1 MKLKILYI
9 IGFASLMACQNQ
21 QNNTEVV
28 QKNEVKPDIEEILEK
43 PQDPDKFESTYTTK
57 VTTAISSNN
66 FVSIDKL
73 QDDKIKNIEE
83 NSNVTIKPE
92 VGTEMNGNH
101 IYYYMKERTFMTAQS
116 YLCTQCPNTH
126 LSHATAFVIHEDG
139 ILLTN
144 YHVIDKKEE
153 MNSSAIFVSDY
164 KGNIYNV
171 IEILAA
177 SQSNDLAI
185 IKIDTKG
192 KKLKYIPFAN
202 EELLGEDI
210 YLMGHPFGQNYYM
223 SKGIIARKY
232 INERDNEPRLAV
244 TAEFGQGSSGGP
256 FVNTKGELVAMVA
269 GTYSNYTMN
278 SKEHGYLQMITKEVI
293 PVSSIWK
300 YVAKE

>member
-1 MKLKILYI
+1 MKRKILYI
-9 IGFASLMACQNQ
+9 TGTRADYGLMQSVLRKIEEHPKLELELIVTGMHIMPEFGMTINEIKKDGFKIHEIDVTYGKDNKESMANFVGKFIQLL
-21 QNNTEVV
+21 TEKV
-28 QKNEVKPDIEEILEK
+28 NEVKPDIEEILEK

-153 MNSSAIFVSDY
+153 MNSSA
-164 KGNIYNV
+164 
-171 IEILAA
+171 
-177 SQSNDLAI
+177 
-185 IKIDTKG
+185 
-192 KKLKYIPFAN
+192 
-202 EELLGEDI
+202 
-210 YLMGHPFGQNYYM
+210 
-223 SKGIIARKY
+223 
-232 INERDNEPRLAV
+232 
-244 TAEFGQGSSGGP
+244 
-256 FVNTKGELVAMVA
+256 
-269 GTYSNYTMN
+269 
-278 SKEHGYLQMITKEVI
+278 
-293 PVSSIWK
+293 
-300 YVAKE
+300 